1 MRIKQEDAKKFK
13 RILAIGDIHG
23 EFKKLVN
30 LWNQIHFNPKED
42 LVIFLGDYTDRGPD
56 SVKCTRFI
64 REVAK
69 IDNVI
74 TLMGNHEQ
82 MMLYY
87 LENNSLDDIINHPE
101 RLDNWLLNG
110 GNVTIN
116 DFKDKGI
123 NEIYEWFHFVN
134 TMPMFV
140 DIGDMLFCHAGINPD
155 RRLNDQTAEDML
167 WIREK
172 FYNNYQGDKMIIVGH
187 TPVQYLI
194 DTDDIY
200 VPLYIEDRNI
210 LMCDTGAFM
219 ENVGRLSCINV
230 LDMNE
235 IYSVGDNS

>member
-134 TMPMFV
+134 TMPIFV
-140 DIGDMLFCHAGINPD
+140 DI
-155 RRLNDQTAEDML
+155 
-167 WIREK
+167 
-172 FYNNYQGDKMIIVGH
+172 
-187 TPVQYLI
+187 
-194 DTDDIY
+194 
-200 VPLYIEDRNI
+200 
-210 LMCDTGAFM
+210 
-219 ENVGRLSCINV
+219 
-230 LDMNE
+230 
-235 IYSVGDNS
+235 